1 MLSASLSSKDL
12 TVYRKVLGSNLI
24 LLTMVVAIDSIAFL
38 MEVVVEAVMVVV
50 VMVAAAVV
58 LLVAFVVGFEQNSD
72 GHGSCQCSHPKP
84 CNPNPS
90 GACHC

>member
-1 MLSASLSSKDL
+1 
-12 TVYRKVLGSNLI
+12 
-24 LLTMVVAIDSIAFL
+24 MVAAIDSFL
-38 MEVVVEAVMVVV
+38 MEVVVEAVTVVV

-58 LLVAFVVGFEQNSD
+58 LLVAFVVVGLHVVMQYCVGFEQNSD

-90 GACHC
+90 SLLSYHHRIL